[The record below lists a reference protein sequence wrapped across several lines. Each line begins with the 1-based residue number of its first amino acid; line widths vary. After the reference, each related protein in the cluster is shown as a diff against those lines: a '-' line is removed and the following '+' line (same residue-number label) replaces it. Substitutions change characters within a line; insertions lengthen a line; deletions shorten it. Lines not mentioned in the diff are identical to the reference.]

1 MKNLLFVFFVSIFA
15 AGSVKASNDLA
26 GHWYDADHIGHGI
39 QIDRDGG
46 FGHAITWYLYR
57 KDKSSAFLTSGQT
70 CEEFPCIVTLH
81 EPSARFLDGD
91 VELGDPV
98 GSVELTPQEDGT
110 LEADYDLRLFLGEE
124 CKNITPGGLIF
135 RQCVGKFDMVKL
147 SD

>member
-1 MKNLLFVFFVSIFA
+1 MKKLLFVTLLLIPA
-15 AGSVKASNDLA
+15 IAMASDDIA
-26 GHWYDADHIGHGI
+26 GHWHDADKPGHGI

-124 CKNITPGGLIF
+124 CLNITPGGLLF

>member
-1 MKNLLFVFFVSIFA
+1 MKKLLFVTLLLIPA
-15 AGSVKASNDLA
+15 IAMASDDIA
-26 GHWYDADHIGHGI
+26 GHWYDADKPGHGI

-124 CKNITPGGLIF
+124 CLNITPGGLLF